1 MQKTAHCL
9 GGSTLSHIM
18 LSIASVTVCVRYAS
32 ALLQAA
38 CMHAAEQYA
47 MCFTSS
53 VPAMENHAH
62 DCQHFHSSQRCR
74 HDNCQI
80 CCFAAK
86 LKEHIVK
93 LRWLIST

>member
-1 MQKTAHCL
+1 MLPAKLMQKTAHCL
-9 GGSTLSHIM
+9 GGSTLCHIM

-53 VPAMENHAH
+53 MPAMENMLTIVNV
-62 DCQHFHSSQRCR
+62 STRV
-74 HDNCQI
+74 N
-80 CCFAAK
+80 AAGMTTAK
-86 LKEHIVK
+86 FVAL
-93 LRWLIST
+93 LQN